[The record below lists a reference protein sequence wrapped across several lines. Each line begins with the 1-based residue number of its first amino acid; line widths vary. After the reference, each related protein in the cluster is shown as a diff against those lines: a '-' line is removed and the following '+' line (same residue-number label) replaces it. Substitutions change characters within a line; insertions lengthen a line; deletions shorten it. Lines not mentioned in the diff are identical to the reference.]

1 MEGVSDWVSYWRDAQ
16 RPVEAMRA
24 HFEEHVFHPHSH
36 EAYSFG
42 LTETGAQRFV
52 CRGGSHTS
60 AAGLVMAFNPDD
72 PHDGESATELGFTYR
87 MVHIG
92 PDVVREVLA
101 DVGGPGRAAALPL
114 FADPVHRDP
123 PLWRA
128 LLGLHAALTEG
139 AGPLVRDERLT
150 AAVAAMVRRAA
161 TAPPPARTL
170 RPGGARSA
178 AARRARALLAE
189 RYAEEVPAAELAAAA
204 GCSRY
209 ALYRA
214 FRAEYGMSP
223 SDLQRLLR
231 LRDARRRLTAGA
243 SGAEAAAAAGFAD
256 QSHLHRWFVRSYGI
270 TPGEFALAGRGR

>member
-1 MEGVSDWVSYWRDAQ
+1 MEDVSDWVSYWRDAQ

-24 HFEEHVFHPHSH
+24 HFEEHVFHRHSH
-36 EAYSFG
+36 DAYSFG

-92 PDVVREVLA
+92 PDVVRDVLA
-101 DVGGPGRAAALPL
+101 DAGAPEGAVALPL

-128 LLGLHAALTEG
+128 LLRLHAALTEG

-150 AAVAAMVRRAA
+150 AAVTAMVHRAS
-161 TAPPPARTL
+161 TAAPRARTL
-170 RPGGARSA
+170 RPGGPQSGA
-178 AARRARALLAE
+178 AGRARAVLRE
-189 RYAEEVPAAELAAAA
+189 RFAEEITATELAAAA

-214 FRAEYGMSP
+214 FRTEYGMSP

-231 LRDARRRLTAGA
+231 LRDARHRLTAGESA
-243 SGAEAAAAAGFAD
+243 AQAAAASGFAD
-256 QSHLHRWFVRSYGI
+256 QSHMHRWFVRTYGI
-270 TPGEFALAGRGR
+270 TPGVFALAARR